1 MDAKMYHGILVQGV
15 RQAKEIFKGE
25 RFYWQE
31 DNDPKHSANINRGYL
46 SRKEKDG
53 TLIHLEWPP
62 QSPDLSP
69 IEQIWDYVKSKM
81 DTTERSSKEVMWQK
95 IQKEWNKIPKKVLRK
110 YILSLKSRCAA
121 CLNAKGYHTKY

>member
-1 MDAKMYHGILVQGV
+1 MYHGILVQGV

-53 TLIHLEWPP
+53 
-62 QSPDLSP
+62 
-69 IEQIWDYVKSKM
+69 
-81 DTTERSSKEVMWQK
+81 
-95 IQKEWNKIPKKVLRK
+95 NKFSIIRVL
-110 YILSLKSRCAA
+110 A
-121 CLNAKGYHTKY
+121 